1 MTLSCLN
8 CVMFVRK
15 LSVAFCH
22 LKDVSVL
29 FLCLEA
35 LLIKVSRRDK
45 KELFLS
51 KIRVRRI

>member
-15 LSVAFCH
+15 LSVVFCH
-22 LKDVSVL
+22 LNDVRL

-35 LLIKVSRRDK
+35 LLIKVCRRDK
-45 KELFLS
+45 KESFC
-51 KIRVRRI
+51 VRFE